1 MTRKSILLVCLS
13 FFFLMSFSQEYIS
26 KEDVSYIPKGETDE
40 YRKERCKL
48 DIYYPSDKKDFVTVV
63 WFHGGG
69 LEGGEKGIPAEL
81 KNKGIAVVAPNY
93 RLSTKAKNPAYI
105 EDAAEAVAWVFENIA
120 SFGGDPPRHIYVSGH
135 SAGGYLAL
143 MIGLIKNI

>member
-105 EDAAEAVAWVFENIA
+105 EDAAEAVAGYLRI
-120 SFGGDPPRHIYVSGH
+120 SLH
-135 SAGGYLAL
+135 SAVIPPGISMSQA
-143 MIGLIKNI
+143 IRQEDIWH